1 MPPSPTTNKSP
12 SISRIASMPSLR
24 GSRPPTAAS
33 SGSGSASSLASSS
46 AGGDPRETNIQ
57 VVLRCRPR
65 NEREIRENS
74 AMILNVPSPSST
86 STSATTSLKTK
97 ELQIRQQPN
106 ERASFKTY
114 TFDRVFGPE
123 ATQETVYEDVAAPIL
138 HEVLAGYN
146 CTIFAYGQTGTGKT
160 HTMEGSLQMENGTY
174 SAQAGIVPRVLFK
187 LFEALELQDVESS
200 VKVSCIELYNEEL
213 RDLLS
218 PNDTKL
224 QIRDGA
230 QKGLVVGLEEVSV
243 ESASDSIA
251 VLQRG
256 SLKRQIA
263 ATSFNEKSSRS
274 HCVFMI
280 TVRIREM
287 TSEGE
292 EVLKIGKL
300 NLVDLAGSENIG
312 RSGAENMRARE
323 ASDINKSLLA
333 LGRVI
338 NALVDRVS
346 HIPYRD
352 SKLTRLLQDS
362 LGGSTKTC
370 IIATVSPARCN
381 FDETMST
388 LDYAHRAKNIRNKP
402 QINQRMSKKVAIK
415 EYVHEIEK
423 LKQDLQSA
431 RDKNGIILSPERYKE
446 LTEDCEAVQAQMV
459 QMRKD
464 VEEREEHMRQQ
475 QEVYDRN
482 MQLFEHAK
490 VSLQSTK
497 VHSLVQFAMH
507 TPPHPKAHTK
517 AQLAERT
524 EQLRTVE
531 ASLEEHKVV
540 NQAHAQHEASLNG
553 VIRGLIAT
561 LTSTT
566 TDVEQLHAK
575 IDRKTQIQQ
584 DNKQTV
590 TEYKDH
596 LVKQLGSLENA
607 LRKFEEIQQG
617 IGQSLQGRMRKFAAD
632 FREYQAS
639 TVGQL
644 QQCSLQVRAA
654 TDSLSSATAAQSTA
668 TADELTAVRDASA
681 AWLSQHEEAVAALTG
696 SMTDAVSAISSDVS
710 TYNNQAASWF
720 ADLQSYLTGVFGGMQ
735 VHIDKQTEQIRSL
748 EDAVQTYC
756 SDSATSSQ
764 NEQDALAKL
773 QQDCAGQAEQLQAVF
788 KARLADMVD
797 ELMNERTSAINN
809 IIGSALGHTQQRHA
823 TVKALGTLH
832 QERVDGL
839 LHTTQE
845 HREQVVQAEQG
856 AVSRVSAQA
865 TTTSEHGARVEA
877 SLQEHQS
884 QSANAL
890 TALHEQASAYVS
902 DAQERLSTT
911 SATVQ
916 DTAASNAK
924 LLDSVAM
931 LVGTQ
936 MDTFEQD
943 CQRVT
948 TGIVTD
954 IESWQHNMMTDNC
967 VNLATGF
974 KQKTNELRKE
984 VVNLAAKRLR
994 DDMSTGDTPRKRHY
1008 KYPTAIDAV
1017 LDPAQVLARH
1027 RETGSIEQPKVVP
1040 ADLFD
1045 PEIVGQLETSA
1056 GAVALPAEEGDQ
1068 NSPSRQVSR
1077 LPVRTSVNGTG
1088 NSHDM
1093 DLS

>member
-1 MPPSPTTNKSP
+1 MPSSPTTIRSP
-12 SISRIASMPSLR
+12 SISRTASMRSLR
-24 GSRPPTAAS
+24 GSRPQTTAS
-33 SGSGSASSLASSS
+33 SGFGSASSLASSS

-57 VVLRCRPR
+57 VVLRPR
-65 NEREIRENS
+65 NEREIRDNS
-74 AMILNVPSPSST
+74 VTVVNVPTSPSS
-86 STSATTSLKTK
+86 LKTRD
-97 ELQIRQQPN
+97 LQIWQKPN
-106 ERASFKTY
+106 EHTSFKTY

-123 ATQETVYEDVAAPIL
+123 ATQDTVYEDVAAPIL

-146 CTIFAYGQTGTGKT
+146 CTICAYGQTGTGKT
-160 HTMEGSLQMENGTY
+160 YEHTMEGSLQMENGTY

-218 PNDTKL
+218 PNDTKP

-230 QKGLVVGLEEVSV
+230 HKAVVGGLEEVLV
-243 ESASDSIA
+243 TSANDCIA

-256 SLKRQIA
+256 SLRRQIA
-263 ATSFNEKSSRS
+263 ATSSNEQSSRS
-274 HCVFMI
+274 HCVFAI
-280 TVRIREM
+280 TVHIREV
-287 TSEGE
+287 TNEGE
-292 EVLKIGKL
+292 EVLKIAKL
-300 NLVDLAGSENIG
+300 NLVDLAGSEHLG
-312 RSGAENMRARE
+312 RSGAENKRMQE
-323 ASDINKSLLA
+323 ANKINKSLLA

-338 NALVDRVS
+338 NALVYRER

-370 IIATVSPARCN
+370 IIATVSPAWCN
-381 FDETMST
+381 VDETVST

-446 LTEDCEAVQAQMV
+446 LTEDCEAVQTQMV

-497 VHSLVQFAMH
+497 
-507 TPPHPKAHTK
+507 

-524 EQLRTVE
+524 EQLRTAE
-531 ASLEEHKVV
+531 TSLEEHKVV

-639 TVGQL
+639 T
-644 QQCSLQVRAA
+644 
-654 TDSLSSATAAQSTA
+654 
-668 TADELTAVRDASA
+668 
-681 AWLSQHEEAVAALTG
+681 
-696 SMTDAVSAISSDVS
+696 
-710 TYNNQAASWF
+710 
-720 ADLQSYLTGVFGGMQ
+720 
-735 VHIDKQTEQIRSL
+735 
-748 EDAVQTYC
+748 
-756 SDSATSSQ
+756 
-764 NEQDALAKL
+764 
-773 QQDCAGQAEQLQAVF
+773 
-788 KARLADMVD
+788 
-797 ELMNERTSAINN
+797 
-809 IIGSALGHTQQRHA
+809 
-823 TVKALGTLH
+823 
-832 QERVDGL
+832 
-839 LHTTQE
+839 
-845 HREQVVQAEQG
+845 
-856 AVSRVSAQA
+856 
-865 TTTSEHGARVEA
+865 
-877 SLQEHQS
+877 
-884 QSANAL
+884 
-890 TALHEQASAYVS
+890 
-902 DAQERLSTT
+902 
-911 SATVQ
+911 
-916 DTAASNAK
+916 
-924 LLDSVAM
+924 
-931 LVGTQ
+931 
-936 MDTFEQD
+936 
-943 CQRVT
+943 
-948 TGIVTD
+948 
-954 IESWQHNMMTDNC
+954 
-967 VNLATGF
+967 
-974 KQKTNELRKE
+974 
-984 VVNLAAKRLR
+984 
-994 DDMSTGDTPRKRHY
+994 
-1008 KYPTAIDAV
+1008 
-1017 LDPAQVLARH
+1017 
-1027 RETGSIEQPKVVP
+1027 
-1040 ADLFD
+1040 
-1045 PEIVGQLETSA
+1045 
-1056 GAVALPAEEGDQ
+1056 
-1068 NSPSRQVSR
+1068 
-1077 LPVRTSVNGTG
+1077 
-1088 NSHDM
+1088 
-1093 DLS
+1093 

>member
-1 MPPSPTTNKSP
+1 MRSSSTANKSP
-12 SISRIASMPSLR
+12 SISRIASMSSLR
-24 GSRPPTAAS
+24 GSKPQTAAS
-33 SGSGSASSLASSS
+33 SGSGPASSLASSS

-57 VVLRCRPR
+57 VVLRPR

-74 AMILNVPSPSST
+74 AMILNVPTSSST

-97 ELQIRQQPN
+97 DLQILQQPN

-123 ATQETVYEDVAAPIL
+123 ATQDTVYEDVAAPIL

-187 LFEALELQDVESS
+187 LFEALELQDVKSS

-218 PNDTKL
+218 PNDTKP

-338 NALVDRVS
+338 NARVDRVS

-352 SKLTRLLQDS
+352 SKLTKLLQDS
-362 LGGSTKTC
+362 LGGSTNTR
-370 IIATVSPARCN
+370 IIATVSPAWCN
-381 FDETMST
+381 VDETVST
-388 LDYAHRAKNIRNKP
+388 LDYAHRAKNIHNKP

-446 LTEDCEAVQAQMV
+446 LTEDSEAKQAQMV

-475 QEVYDRN
+475 QEVYHRN

-497 VHSLVQFAMH
+497 
-507 TPPHPKAHTK
+507 

-524 EQLRTVE
+524 EQLRTAE
-531 ASLEEHKVV
+531 TSLEEHKVV

-566 TDVEQLHAK
+566 ADVEQLHAK

-584 DNKQTV
+584 DNKQT
-590 TEYKDH
+590 
-596 LVKQLGSLENA
+596 LGSLENA

-644 QQCSLQVRAA
+644 QQCGLQVRR
-654 TDSLSSATAAQSTA
+654 STA
-668 TADELTAVRDASA
+668 T
-681 AWLSQHEEAVAALTG
+681 AALTG
-696 SMTDAVSAISSDVS
+696 SMTDAETVIAFDVSA
-710 TYNNQAASWF
+710 YNSPVTLA
-720 ADLQSYLTGVFGGMQ
+720 LM
-735 VHIDKQTEQIRSL
+735 RSPI
-748 EDAVQTYC
+748 T
-756 SDSATSSQ
+756 
-764 NEQDALAKL
+764 
-773 QQDCAGQAEQLQAVF
+773 
-788 KARLADMVD
+788 
-797 ELMNERTSAINN
+797 
-809 IIGSALGHTQQRHA
+809 
-823 TVKALGTLH
+823 
-832 QERVDGL
+832 
-839 LHTTQE
+839 
-845 HREQVVQAEQG
+845 
-856 AVSRVSAQA
+856 
-865 TTTSEHGARVEA
+865 
-877 SLQEHQS
+877 
-884 QSANAL
+884 
-890 TALHEQASAYVS
+890 
-902 DAQERLSTT
+902 
-911 SATVQ
+911 
-916 DTAASNAK
+916 
-924 LLDSVAM
+924 
-931 LVGTQ
+931 
-936 MDTFEQD
+936 
-943 CQRVT
+943 
-948 TGIVTD
+948 
-954 IESWQHNMMTDNC
+954 
-967 VNLATGF
+967 
-974 KQKTNELRKE
+974 
-984 VVNLAAKRLR
+984 
-994 DDMSTGDTPRKRHY
+994 
-1008 KYPTAIDAV
+1008 
-1017 LDPAQVLARH
+1017 
-1027 RETGSIEQPKVVP
+1027 
-1040 ADLFD
+1040 
-1045 PEIVGQLETSA
+1045 ETSNK
-1056 GAVALPAEEGDQ
+1056 VF
-1068 NSPSRQVSR
+1068 
-1077 LPVRTSVNGTG
+1077 
-1088 NSHDM
+1088 
-1093 DLS
+1093 

>member
-1 MPPSPTTNKSP
+1 
-12 SISRIASMPSLR
+12 MPSLH

-33 SGSGSASSLASSS
+33 SGSKSASSLASSS

-97 ELQIRQQPN
+97 ELQIWQKPN
-106 ERASFKTY
+106 EHTSFKTY

-123 ATQETVYEDVAAPIL
+123 ATQDTVYEDVAAPTL
-138 HEVLAGYN
+138 HEVLARYN
-146 CTIFAYGQTGTGKT
+146 CIIFAYGQTGT
-160 HTMEGSLQMENGTY
+160 EGSLQMENGTY
-174 SAQAGIVPRVLFK
+174 SAQAGLVPRVLFK

-200 VKVSCIELYNEEL
+200 VKISCIELYNEEL

-263 ATSFNEKSSRS
+263 ATSFNEKSSRF
-274 HCVFMI
+274 HCLFMI

-300 NLVDLAGSENIG
+300 NLVDLAGSEHLG

-323 ASDINKSLLA
+323 ASDINKTLLA

-338 NALVDRVS
+338 NALF
-346 HIPYRD
+346 
-352 SKLTRLLQDS
+352 
-362 LGGSTKTC
+362 GGSTKTC

-402 QINQRMSKKVAIK
+402 QINQRMPKKVAIK

-446 LTEDCEAVQAQMV
+446 LTEDCEAVQTQMV
-459 QMRKD
+459 QMRND
-464 VEEREEHMRQQ
+464 VEEREEQMRQQ

-497 VHSLVQFAMH
+497 
-507 TPPHPKAHTK
+507 
-517 AQLAERT
+517 AQLTEPT
-524 EQLRTVE
+524 EQLRIAET
-531 ASLEEHKVV
+531 SLEEHKVV

-644 QQCSLQVRAA
+644 QQCGLQVQRC
-654 TDSLSSATAAQSTA
+654 TA
-668 TADELTAVRDASA
+668 T
-681 AWLSQHEEAVAALTG
+681 AALTG
-696 SMTDAVSAISSDVS
+696 SMTDAVTVIASGVSA
-710 TYNNQAASWF
+710 YNSPVTLALMRSPIIETSNKVFKKLAA
-720 ADLQSYLTGVFGGMQ
+720 V
-735 VHIDKQTEQIRSL
+735 V
-748 EDAVQTYC
+748 V
-756 SDSATSSQ
+756 SSQ
-764 NEQDALAKL
+764 RDLAACSPSPTTGPDAM
-773 QQDCAGQAEQLQAVF
+773 G
-788 KARLADMVD
+788 
-797 ELMNERTSAINN
+797 
-809 IIGSALGHTQQRHA
+809 
-823 TVKALGTLH
+823 
-832 QERVDGL
+832 
-839 LHTTQE
+839 TQE
-845 HREQVVQAEQG
+845 V
-856 AVSRVSAQA
+856 
-865 TTTSEHGARVEA
+865 
-877 SLQEHQS
+877 
-884 QSANAL
+884 
-890 TALHEQASAYVS
+890 
-902 DAQERLSTT
+902 
-911 SATVQ
+911 
-916 DTAASNAK
+916 
-924 LLDSVAM
+924 
-931 LVGTQ
+931 
-936 MDTFEQD
+936 
-943 CQRVT
+943 
-948 TGIVTD
+948 
-954 IESWQHNMMTDNC
+954 
-967 VNLATGF
+967 
-974 KQKTNELRKE
+974 
-984 VVNLAAKRLR
+984 
-994 DDMSTGDTPRKRHY
+994 
-1008 KYPTAIDAV
+1008 
-1017 LDPAQVLARH
+1017 
-1027 RETGSIEQPKVVP
+1027 
-1040 ADLFD
+1040 
-1045 PEIVGQLETSA
+1045 
-1056 GAVALPAEEGDQ
+1056 
-1068 NSPSRQVSR
+1068 
-1077 LPVRTSVNGTG
+1077 
-1088 NSHDM
+1088 
-1093 DLS
+1093 